1 MRRSAS
7 TPVLAASTTSTTLVL
22 LYSSFVLLLLLL
34 LLFFFFFLLFL
45 LLLVFAGGEQQ
56 LTVLGMVLA
65 AKRFSQRGTDVV
77 GTNRVTASF
86 SFFARGT
93 FWVLPLTYFYLPKSA
108 RAYLFP
114 QSVKIH
120 YFCIGP
126 MNIDPICQDS
136 SKGGAVETGCSE
148 LYGVI
153 Y

>member
-34 LLFFFFFLLFL
+34 LFFFFFLLLL

-114 QSVKIH
+114 QSVKLH
-120 YFCIGP
+120 YFCSGP
-126 MNIDPICQDS
+126 ISVDPICRQPKDFANVVRRLG
-136 SKGGAVETGCSE
+136 KTGHA
-148 LYGVI
+148 G
-153 Y
+153 